1 MEWCNEISPCLSV
14 VLVLFLQ
21 SSFMIGTVKIMG
33 VLLHDMSKSL
43 HTTSIDL
50 GVMVGVFMAS
60 CFLLGRATLGPLAVK
75 SRVSPANLA
84 MVVGVMDV
92 FGGCG
97 AIIGGYMAGWISDLF
112 SSYDATYKFLVAVD
126 VFTFISMAIPKAMKK
141 PDVS

>member
-1 MEWCNEISPCLSV
+1 MLIASLCCGASV
-14 VLVLFLQ
+14 
-21 SSFMIGTVKIMG
+21 
-33 VLLHDMSKSL
+33 
-43 HTTSIDL
+43 
-50 GVMVGVFMAS
+50 A
-60 CFLLGRATLGPLAVK
+60 GRATLGPLAVK